1 MTEPITRVMKIEGY
15 RPGVYISNV
24 CAIAWA
30 ADLRKL
36 LEYDA
41 PQARKQA
48 VLELIE
54 LLERV
59 K

>member
-1 MTEPITRVMKIEGY
+1 MTEPITRVMKIEGH
-15 RPGVYISNV
+15 RPGVYISNA
-24 CAIAWA
+24 CAIWWA

-41 PQARKQA
+41 PQARKEA
-48 VLELIE
+48 VLEQIE
-54 LLERV
+54 LLESV